1 MHTPQLN
8 PSPSQLTLSQVT
20 KRYPGR
26 VVLDRVSFSLKP
38 GEKTGLIGDNGAGK
52 STLLQLVAG
61 QLRPDGGDVTVT
73 APGGVGHLPQAIPLP
88 ATATV
93 QDAVDLALADLRALE
108 AELRRAERTLDDGNG
123 PAALDHYGALLGR
136 FEARGGYD
144 ADRRVDV
151 ALHHLGL
158 PALRRD
164 RRLDTLSGG
173 ERSRLALA
181 GVLAGR
187 PELLLLDEPT
197 NDLDDQALEWLEAQL
212 REHRGTVLAVTHD
225 RVFLERWTTTIL
237 EVEEGEVTRYGDGY
251 AGYRTAKAAQRRRR
265 LQEYEEWRA
274 ELTRSERLATGH
286 AVRLEAIPRKAPL
299 ATFGHG
305 GFRARGRAHG
315 AMARIRNARE
325 RVERLTANPV
335 APPPDPLAFTA
346 QIGTAGTAR
355 DGTDDSASA
364 MPGAAVQLSEDAV
377 RLSGVADV
385 PQPDAADV
393 QPSGAADVPQPDVAV
408 QLADVRVG
416 NRLHLDSL
424 SLCRR
429 GRLLVTG
436 PNGAGKTT
444 LLKVLAGELRPD
456 EGSVRVPGRVGHLR
470 QDQTPWPPDLT
481 VTEAFGLGR
490 VGSADEHA
498 DALLALGLFRP
509 AQLRLRMGE
518 ISYGQ
523 RRRVDLARLVS
534 QPTDLLLLD
543 EPTNHLSPA
552 LVEELE
558 EALTGFPG
566 AIVLV
571 THDRAL
577 RTRFRGEHLELP
589 KEQGTRHVRR
599 STR

>member
-1 MHTPQLN
+1 MHTPQV
-8 PSPSQLTLSQVT
+8 TLCHVT
-20 KRYPGR
+20 KHYPGR
-26 VVLDRVSFSLKP
+26 VVLDQVSFTLKP
-38 GEKTGLIGDNGAGK
+38 GEKAGLIGDNGAGK

-61 QLRPDGGDVTVT
+61 QQRPDNGEVTVT
-73 APGGVGHLPQAIPLP
+73 APGGVGYLPQAIPLP

-93 QDAVDLALADLRALE
+93 QDAVNLALADLRALE
-108 AELRRAERTLDDGNG
+108 VELRRAERALGDGDN
-123 PAALDHYGALLGR
+123 PEALASYGALLGR

-144 ADRRVDV
+144 ADHRVNV
-151 ALHHLGL
+151 ALYHLGL

-164 RRLDTLSGG
+164 RRLGTLSGG

-181 GVLAGR
+181 GALAGR

-197 NDLDDQALEWLEAQL
+197 NDLDDQALAWLEAQL
-212 REHRGTVLAVTHD
+212 RQHKGTVLAITHD
-225 RVFLERWTTTIL
+225 RVFLERWTTTVL

-251 AGYRTAKAAQRRRR
+251 TGYRTAKAAQRRRR
-265 LQEYEEWRA
+265 HQEYEEWRS
-274 ELTRSERLATGH
+274 ELSRDERLATGH
-286 AVRLEAIPRKAPL
+286 AARLEAIPRKAPL
-299 ATFGHG
+299 ANFGHG

-325 RVERLTANPV
+325 RLERLTANPV

-346 QIGTAGTAR
+346 QIGTLGTAQ
-355 DGTDDSASA
+355 DSTEAALAKPS
-364 MPGAAVQLSEDAV
+364 AVQLS
-377 RLSGVADV
+377 
-385 PQPDAADV
+385 
-393 QPSGAADVPQPDVAV
+393 
-408 QLADVRVG
+408 DVRVG
-416 NRLHLDSL
+416 NRLRLGSL
-424 SLCRR
+424 SLGRR

-444 LLKVLAGELRPD
+444 LLKLLAGELRPD
-456 EGSVRVPGRVGHLR
+456 AGSVQVPGRVGHLR

-558 EALTGFPG
+558 EALAGYPG

-577 RTRFRGEHLELP
+577 RARFQGERLGLSKGVGHAV
-589 KEQGTRHVRR
+589 G
-599 STR
+599 

>member
-1 MHTPQLN
+1 MHT
-8 PSPSQLTLSQVT
+8 SQLTLCHVT

-26 VVLDRVSFSLKP
+26 TVLDQVSFTLKP

-52 STLLQLVAG
+52 STLLRLIAG
-61 QLRPDGGDVTVT
+61 QERPDSGEVTV
-73 APGGVGHLPQAIPLP
+73 AAGGGVGYLPQTMPLP
-88 ATATV
+88 PTATV

-108 AELRRAERTLDDGNG
+108 AELRRAEQALGDGTD
-123 PAALDHYGALLGR
+123 PAALAAYAVLLGR
-136 FEARGGYD
+136 YEARGGYD
-144 ADRRVDV
+144 ADHRVDL

-158 PALRRD
+158 PALRRE
-164 RRLDTLSGG
+164 RLLGTLSGG

-197 NDLDDQALEWLEAQL
+197 NDLDDQAVEWLETHL
-212 REHRGTVLAVTHD
+212 RAHSGTVLAATHD
-225 RVFLERWTTTIL
+225 RVFLERLSATVL
-237 EVEEGEVTRYGDGY
+237 EAEAGKVTRYGDGY
-251 AGYRTAKAAQRRRR
+251 AGYRTAKAAERRRR
-265 LQEYEEWRA
+265 LQEYEEWRS
-274 ELTRSERLATGH
+274 ELARNERLAVGQ
-286 AVRLEAIPRKAPL
+286 AARLDAIPRKAPL
-299 ATFGHG
+299 ANFGHG

-335 APPPDPLAFTA
+335 AAPPDPLSFTPRM
-346 QIGTAGTAR
+346 GT
-355 DGTDDSASA
+355 SADVA
-364 MPGAAVQLSEDAV
+364 EDPGADPAQLPAI
-377 RLSGVADV
+377 RLS
-385 PQPDAADV
+385 
-393 QPSGAADVPQPDVAV
+393 
-408 QLADVRVG
+408 DVRVG
-416 NRLHLDSL
+416 DRLRLGSL
-424 SLCRR
+424 TLGRC

-444 LLKVLAGELRPD
+444 LLKLLAGELRPD

-470 QDQTPWPPDLT
+470 QDETPWPPDLS
-481 VTEAFGLGR
+481 VAEAFGLGR

-509 AQLRLRMGE
+509 AELRLRMGE
-518 ISYGQ
+518 LSYGQ
-523 RRRVDLARLVS
+523 RRRVDLARLVAE
-534 QPTDLLLLD
+534 PADLLLLD

-558 EALTGFPG
+558 EALTGFSG

-577 RTRFRGEHLELP
+577 RKRSQGGHLELMPP
-589 KEQGTRHVRR
+589 KARCE
-599 STR
+599 